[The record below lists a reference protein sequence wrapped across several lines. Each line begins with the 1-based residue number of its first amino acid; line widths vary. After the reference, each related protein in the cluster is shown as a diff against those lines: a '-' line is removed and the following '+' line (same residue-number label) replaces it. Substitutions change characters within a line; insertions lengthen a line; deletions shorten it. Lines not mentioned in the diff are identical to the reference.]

1 MSDDRSVLHD
11 HRRQWRDCLYVY
23 PVISRRARGLSIGVN
38 LNPDKRCNFACPYCQ
53 IDRRKRRSLDYV
65 DLVKMGQE
73 LEIVLDAALSGR
85 LWHERPFDA
94 VEPALRRINDIAF
107 SGDGEPTCVPNFD
120 KAVEVAAAAKKAA
133 SCNEVKLV
141 VITNATALD
150 QPHVQRALPILDA
163 NNGEIW
169 AKLDAG
175 SEEYFQ
181 AVNRPCPGLSLDKI
195 VLDIASI
202 ARGRPVV
209 IQTLFFRMSDEGP
222 SRRSGTAR
230 QDEGRRSGTARQ
242 NAGGPGIIAQS
253 GGPSDAEIAAYCG
266 RLRSIIDSGGRIKLV
281 QLHTIARKPA
291 EPWATALP
299 DRELDNI
306 ANTIR
311 KLAPDA
317 PVETYYGGG
326 G

>member
-1 MSDDRSVLHD
+1 MSDDKSALHD

-53 IDRRKRRSLDYV
+53 IDRRKRRSLEYV
-65 DLVKMGQE
+65 DLIKMGQE
-73 LEIVLDAALSGR
+73 LATALDAAMSGR
-85 LWHERPFDA
+85 LWHEKPFDA

-120 KAVEVAAAAKKAA
+120 KAVEVAAATKKAA
-133 SCNEVKLV
+133 GCNDVKLV

-150 QPHVQRALPILDA
+150 QPQMQEALPVLDA

-181 AVNRPCPGLSLDKI
+181 LVNRPCKGLSLDKI

-202 ARGRPVV
+202 SRGRTIV
-209 IQTLFFRMSDEGP
+209 IQTLFFRMRDEGP
-222 SRRSGTAR
+222 
-230 QDEGRRSGTARQ
+230 
-242 NAGGPGIIAQS
+242 NA
-253 GGPSDAEIAAYCG
+253 EEVAAYCR
-266 RLRSIIDSGGRIKLV
+266 RLRSILDSGGQIKLV

-291 EPWATALP
+291 LAWATALP
-299 DRELDNI
+299 DRELDEI
-306 ANTIR
+306 AATVR
-311 KLAPDA
+311 KLVPDA
-317 PVETYYGGG
+317 PVETYYGGAK
-326 G
+326 

>member
-1 MSDDRSVLHD
+1 MSDDASVLRD

-53 IDRRKRRSLDYV
+53 IDRRKRRSLEYV

-73 LEIVLDAALSGR
+73 LAIALDAAMSGR
-85 LWHERPFDA
+85 LWHEKPFDA
-94 VEPALRRINDIAF
+94 VEPAMRRINDIAF

-133 SCNEVKLV
+133 GCNDVKLV

-181 AVNRPCPGLSLDKI
+181 TVNRPCPGLSLDKI
-195 VLDIASI
+195 VLDIASV
-202 ARGRPVV
+202 ARDRPVV
-209 IQTLFFRMSDEGP
+209 IQTLFFRIRD
-222 SRRSGTAR
+222 
-230 QDEGRRSGTARQ
+230 QDPADQ
-242 NAGGPGIIAQS
+242 
-253 GGPSDAEIAAYCG
+253 EIAAYCG
-266 RLRSIIDSGGRIKLV
+266 RLRSIIDSGGHIKLV
-281 QLHTIARKPA
+281 QLHTIARRPA
-291 EPWATALP
+291 QAWATALP
-299 DRELDNI
+299 DRELDEI
-306 ANTIR
+306 ADTIR
-311 KLAPDA
+311 KQVPAA
-317 PVETYYGGG
+317 PVETYYGGTK
-326 G
+326 